1 MTLNGTLN
9 KQKTMLKQ
17 HRYNELKVPAEAARR
32 SENLLRKNVL
42 KAMETNNLQF
52 DNLSLR
58 WGAKQQ
64 PFIPRQCNKSISG
77 TEKIMLKQMG
87 AKGLLR

>member
-9 KQKTMLKQ
+9 KQKSLLKQ
-17 HRYNELKVPAEAARR
+17 HKYNELTVPAEAARR

-42 KAMETNNLQF
+42 KALGDDSFNF
-52 DNLSLR
+52 GWR
-58 WGAKQQ
+58 QQ
-64 PFIPRQCNKSISG
+64 PFIPRNCGKSISG

-87 AKGLLR
+87 ARGLLR